1 MLTRAL
7 ALSVALML
15 LGAAVLAGPPAK
27 HKKTAAKTIEVK
39 VCPIEMEAVM
49 GKGGGQEV
57 VGNYTVH
64 FCCAGC
70 KPTFDKLSKTD
81 KMKKIAA
88 ALKKQNAAKK
98 GKGKTTEI
106 TRPRLIRITA

>member
-1 MLTRAL
+1 MITRAL
-7 ALSVALML
+7 ALTVSLML
-15 LGAAVLAGPPAK
+15 LGTAVVAAPTAK
-27 HKKTAAKTIEVK
+27 HKKPAVKTIEVR

-49 GKGGGQEV
+49 GKGGGQEM
-57 VGNYTVH
+57 VGNYNVH

-81 KMKKIAA
+81 KLKKIAA

-98 GKGKTTEI
+98 GKSNTSEI
-106 TRPRLIRITA
+106 MRPRSIRMAA